1 MKKELFFIT
10 DARFLQTPDGTI
22 YSGEFSFSNVL
33 WERYIK
39 QFSKV
44 YVIGR
49 VFKVDSFDNENHL
62 VSNVTLLSIA
72 PFDTATGFLK
82 NKVKIKIQVD
92 NYFNKY
98 QPQAVIIRGAG
109 SLGYLAATYCI
120 TKNIS
125 YGIEVVG
132 DPYDVFAP
140 GVIKHPLRF
149 LFRRLFTYYQKEAV
163 KNALSVIYVTKDKL
177 QQSYPSNINAF
188 QTYASDVVIKDIVQ
202 KAKVLETKDVY
213 RIISVGSLEQ
223 MYKGPDVLLKAI
235 KILIDNNI
243 KVTLTWL
250 GHGQYLEDMIKLSTD
265 LKINEY
271 VEFKGSVDAITLT
284 KNLDESDVF
293 VLASR
298 TEGLPRAIVEAM
310 ARALPCIGS
319 DVGGIPELVNN
330 ELVVISENSNQIAER
345 IELLLKNENFYNKMS
360 NYSLEK
366 SSEFKQDILEE
377 RRLSFFKSLQNQV

>member
-1 MKKELFFIT
+1 MSLFFIT
-10 DARFLQTPDGTI
+10 DARFFQTPNGNI
-22 YSGEFSFSNVL
+22 YAGEFSFSNIL

-44 YVIGR
+44 YVVGR
-49 VFKVDSFDNENHL
+49 IFKVNSFKNENHL
-62 VSNVTLLSIA
+62 VSNVTILPITR
-72 PFDTATGFLK
+72 FETATSFLK
-82 NKVKIKIQVD
+82 NKVKIKSQVD

-109 SLGYLAATYCI
+109 SLGYLAAKYCT

-140 GVIKHPLRF
+140 GVIKHPLCF

-163 KNALSVIYVTKDKL
+163 KNASSVIYVTKDKL
-177 QQSYPSNINAF
+177 QQRYPSNKNAF
-188 QTYASDVVIKDIVQ
+188 QTYASDVVINDIVQ
-202 KAKVLETKDVY
+202 KAKVLVTKDVY
-213 RIISVGSLEQ
+213 RIISVGSLDQ

-235 KILIDNNI
+235 KILIDNKV

-250 GHGQYLEDMIKLSTD
+250 GHGQYLEEMIRLSAD
-265 LKINEY
+265 LKISDY
-271 VEFKGSVDAITLT
+271 VDFKGSVDAVTLT

-310 ARALPCIGS
+310 ARALPCVGS
-319 DVGGIPELVNN
+319 DVGGIPELIR
-330 ELVVISENSNQIAER
+330 EDLLFTSENSLELALR
-345 IELLLKNENFYNKMS
+345 IKSLILEPTFYEMS
-360 NYSLEK
+360 SRYSLQK
-366 SSEFKQDILEE
+366 ALEFSPDILEE
-377 RRLSFFKSLQNQV
+377 RRLSFFKSI

>member
-1 MKKELFFIT
+1 MSLFFIT
-10 DARFLQTPDGTI
+10 DARFLQTPDGKI
-22 YSGEFSFSNVL
+22 YSGEFSFSNIL

-39 QFSKV
+39 CFSKV

-62 VSNVTLLSIA
+62 VSNVTILPTT
-72 PFDTATGFLK
+72 PFETATSFLK
-82 NKVKIKIQVD
+82 NKVKIKTQVD
-92 NYFNKY
+92 NYFNNY
-98 QPQAVIIRGAG
+98 EPQAVILRGAG
-109 SLGYLAATYCI
+109 SLGYLAAKYCT

-163 KNALSVIYVTKDKL
+163 KNASSVIYVTKDKL
-177 QQSYPSNINAF
+177 QQRYPSNKNAF
-188 QTYASDVVIKDIVQ
+188 QTYASDVVINDIVQ
-202 KAKVLETKDVY
+202 KAKVLVTKDVY
-213 RIISVGSLEQ
+213 RIISVGSLDQ

-235 KILIDNNI
+235 KILIDNNV

-250 GHGQYLEDMIKLSTD
+250 GHGQYLEEIIRLSAD
-265 LKINEY
+265 LKISEY
-271 VEFKGSVDAITLT
+271 VDFKGSVDAVTLT

-330 ELVVISENSNQIAER
+330 ELVVISENSSQIAER

-360 NYSLEK
+360 SYSLEK
-366 SSEFKQDILEE
+366 SSEFRQDILEE
-377 RRLSFFKSLQNQV
+377 RRLSFFKSLQKQA

>member
-1 MKKELFFIT
+1 MSLFFIT
-10 DARFLQTPDGTI
+10 DARFLQTPDGKI
-22 YSGEFSFSNVL
+22 YSGEFSFSNIL
-33 WERYIK
+33 WKRYIK
-39 QFSKV
+39 CFSKV

-49 VFKVDSFDNENHL
+49 VFNIDSFDNENHL
-62 VSNVTLLSIA
+62 VSNVTILPIT
-72 PFDTATGFLK
+72 PFETATSFLK
-82 NKVKIKIQVD
+82 NKIKIKTQVD

-98 QPQAVIIRGAG
+98 EPQAVIIRGAG
-109 SLGYLAATYCI
+109 SLGYLATKYC
-120 TKNIS
+120 TAKNIS

-163 KNALSVIYVTKDKL
+163 KNASSVIYVTKDKL
-177 QQSYPSNINAF
+177 QQRYPSNKNVF
-188 QTYASDVVIKDIVQ
+188 QTYASDVVINDIVH
-202 KAKVLETKDVY
+202 KAKVLETKDIY

-235 KILIDNNI
+235 KLLIDKNV

-250 GHGQYLEDMIKLSTD
+250 GHGQYLEEMIQLSAD
-265 LKINEY
+265 LRISEY
-271 VEFKGSVDAITLT
+271 VDFKGSVDAVTLT

-319 DVGGIPELVNN
+319 DVGGIPELVNSALQV
-330 ELVVISENSNQIAER
+330 ESENSNQIAEK
-345 IELLLKNENFYNKMS
+345 IELLIKNEKIYNTMS

-366 SSEFKQDILEE
+366 SSEFRQDILEE
-377 RRLSFFKSLQNQV
+377 RRLSFFNSIK